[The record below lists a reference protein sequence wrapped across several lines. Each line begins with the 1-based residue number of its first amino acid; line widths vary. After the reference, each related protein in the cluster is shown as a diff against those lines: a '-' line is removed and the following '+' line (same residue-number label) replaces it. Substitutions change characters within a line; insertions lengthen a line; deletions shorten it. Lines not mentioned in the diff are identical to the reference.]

1 MDNDFKQMV
10 EKYKSELLRF
20 RQEHGDEN
28 GIAATRPDTSM
39 PSMQQPQMNNVGS
52 MARPQTDLPMQ
63 NDDVAESAPS
73 TQPQTPPAD
82 RPMQRPEPSVRP
94 DMPPEIPTSPI
105 SRPEI
110 PTYPVTQP
118 EMPMVVPSAPEI
130 TTPIPDRI
138 TNDRGY
144 IQIKTYTAREA
155 TPVANA
161 LVLILRDGELVYQTL
176 TDEDGLS
183 ELVELETVSR
193 DLSTSVGNAKP
204 FTTYDLQITAEGY
217 LPVRSVGV
225 PIFGGVTSVENV
237 ALIPVP
243 EFGQAGND
251 EVYQNTEPNL

>member
-20 RQEHGDEN
+20 RQEHGQTVGNAGNSIGQPTERPIQN
-28 GIAATRPDTSM
+28 NAA
-39 PSMQQPQMNNVGS
+39 
-52 MARPQTDLPMQ
+52 
-63 NDDVAESAPS
+63 AESAPS
-73 TQPQTPPAD
+73 TQPQMLLID
-82 RPMQRPEPSVRP
+82 RPTQRPEPSIRP
-94 DMPPEIPTSPI
+94 DMPPEMPTSPI

-110 PTYPVTQP
+110 PSYPVTQP
-118 EMPMVVPSAPEI
+118 DMPMAVPSAPEI
-130 TTPIPDRI
+130 TNPTPDRI

-155 TPVANA
+155 TPVADA

-183 ELVELETVSR
+183 EIVELETVSR
-193 DLSTSVGNAKP
+193 DLSTVVGNPKP
-204 FTTYDLQITAEGY
+204 FTTYDLQITAGGF

-225 PIFGGVTSVENV
+225 PIFGGVTSIENV
-237 ALIPVP
+237 ALIPKP
-243 EFGQAGND
+243 EFSQAGND

>member
-20 RQEHGDEN
+20 RQEHGQTAGNAGNSIGQPTERPIQN
-28 GIAATRPDTSM
+28 NAA
-39 PSMQQPQMNNVGS
+39 
-52 MARPQTDLPMQ
+52 
-63 NDDVAESAPS
+63 AESAPS
-73 TQPQTPPAD
+73 TQPQMPPID
-82 RPMQRPEPSVRP
+82 RPTKRPEPSIRP
-94 DMPPEIPTSPI
+94 DMPPEMPTSPI

-110 PTYPVTQP
+110 PSYPVTQP
-118 EMPMVVPSAPEI
+118 EMPMAVPSAPEI
-130 TTPIPDRI
+130 TNPTPDRI

-155 TPVANA
+155 TPVADA

-183 ELVELETVSR
+183 EIVELETVSR
-193 DLSTSVGNAKP
+193 DLSTVVGNPKP
-204 FTTYDLQITAEGY
+204 FTTYDLQITAGGF

-225 PIFGGVTSVENV
+225 PIFGGVTSIENV
-237 ALIPVP
+237 ALIPKP
-243 EFGQAGND
+243 EFSQAGND